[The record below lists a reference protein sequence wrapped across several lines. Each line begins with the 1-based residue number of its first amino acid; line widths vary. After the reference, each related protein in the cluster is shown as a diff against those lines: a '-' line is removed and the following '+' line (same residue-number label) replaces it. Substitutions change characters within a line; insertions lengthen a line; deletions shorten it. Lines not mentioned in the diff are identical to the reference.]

1 MMLARAPSKVLRVLL
16 VDDVEDLRRLT
27 RLALEMAGSFEIVAE
42 ASDGVEGVALAGLH
56 QPDVV
61 LLDVSMPRM
70 DGMEA
75 LPLIRGAAPGA
86 SVVMLSGFEQE
97 RLGQAAL
104 ARGAVAYLEKGLPPS
119 QLAERVRAAVGVD
132 LPGPGVDRQA
142 AEPVPTLRDDELYA
156 VLGHDLRGHLAA
168 IIGFAATLDSS
179 WELVTEERRRDL
191 VRRMGR
197 QARILKTVTDNLL
210 AGRAAEL
217 GAVGVEADT
226 LDTAIFLLEVANDL
240 RPLAPSHEVV
250 VVVAEGTRP
259 VIADADRL
267 RQVLANLVSNA
278 ARFAPPRTTITLGA
292 RGDAD
297 GTIVSV
303 SDEGPGIPD
312 GDRRRVFEK
321 HVRLGSSQGL
331 GLGLF
336 VCAAFVRAMG
346 GSIWIADRRVGTE
359 VCVRLPSLGA

>member
-1 MMLARAPSKVLRVLL
+1 MLAIAPSRPLRVLL

-27 RLALEMAGSFEIVAE
+27 RFALEMSGSFEVVAE
-42 ASDGVEGVALAGLH
+42 AGDGADGVTLAGLH

-61 LLDVSMPRM
+61 LLDVSMPGM

-75 LPLIRGAAPGA
+75 LPLIRDAAPGA

-97 RLGQAAL
+97 RLGASAL
-104 ARGAVAYLEKGLPPS
+104 ERGAVAYLEKGLPPA
-119 QLAERVRAAVGVD
+119 QLAEQVQAAVGVRLQGDD
-132 LPGPGVDRQA
+132 LWG
-142 AEPVPTLRDDELYA
+142 EPTPPALRDDELYA
-156 VLGHDLRGHLAA
+156 VVAHDLRGPLGA
-168 IIGFAATLDSS
+168 IIGFAATLESS
-179 WELVTEERRRDL
+179 WELVTEEQRRDM

-197 QARILKTVTDNLL
+197 QARILRTVTDNLL
-210 AGRAAEL
+210 ASRALEL
-217 GAVGVEADT
+217 GAVEVEADA
-226 LDTAIFLLEVANDL
+226 LDAAIFLLETANDL

-259 VIADADRL
+259 VIADAGRL
-267 RQVLANLVSNA
+267 RQVLANLVGNA
-278 ARFAPPRTTITLGA
+278 ARYAPPGTTITLGA

-303 SDEGPGIPD
+303 SDEGPGIPPD
-312 GDRRRVFEK
+312 ARNHVFEK
-321 HVRLGSSQGL
+321 HVRLGPSQGL

-336 VCAAFVRAMG
+336 LCAAFVRAMG
-346 GSIWIADRRVGTE
+346 GSIWIAERPVGTE